1 MLVNFDQM
9 FIIENMI
16 VFGLLN
22 RGFLV
27 FILQEMVFVEV
38 VFFFEEEFKVRE
50 IFLVNLVKIF
60 LGDLENKKERGKKL

>member
-1 MLVNFDQM
+1 
-9 FIIENMI
+9 
-16 VFGLLN
+16 
-22 RGFLV
+22 
-27 FILQEMVFVEV
+27 MVFVEV